1 MPAGDENLKTMKMPP
16 DMLPEVID
24 TLSPRENLPR
34 YTIFVVEDNA
44 DDRME
49 ITKTLKKSPYV
60 KHIQTFPTAD
70 KLKKHLIENDYF
82 KEGARHPETLVLMDV
97 YLPGTTGIE
106 LLSEMKLHPA
116 TGNIPII
123 IVTGDT
129 SKEVVQAA
137 HNLKANAYI
146 TKPVKLED
154 VHEVMDTGSG
164 WPDENSTEKK

>member
-1 MPAGDENLKTMKMPP
+1 MPAGDENLKSLKMPP

-34 YTIFVVEDNA
+34 YVVLVVEDNA

-70 KLKKHLIENDYF
+70 KLKKHLVENNYF
-82 KEGARHPETLVLMDV
+82 KEGEKHGETLVLMDV

-116 TGNIPII
+116 TANIPII

-164 WPDENSTEKK
+164 WPEESPKKK

>member
-1 MPAGDENLKTMKMPP
+1 MTEEKDIKPAKMPP
-16 DMLPEVID
+16 DMLPEAGTAAI
-24 TLSPRENLPR
+24 PRLNLPR
-34 YTIFVVEDNA
+34 YTVFLVEDNA
-44 DDRME
+44 DDRMQ
-49 ITKTLKKSPYV
+49 TMRTLKHSPYV
-60 KHIQTFPTAD
+60 KHIQCFPTAD
-70 KLKKHLIENDYF
+70 QLRQFLVEHAYF
-82 KEGARHPETLVLMDV
+82 REGAKHPETLVLMDV

-116 TGNIPII
+116 TANIPII

-164 WPDENSTEKK
+164 WPTEEQK

>member
-1 MPAGDENLKTMKMPP
+1 MKPSEDKNLKNIKPSP
-16 DMLPEVID
+16 GPEVMD
-24 TLSPRENLPR
+24 TLVPRENLPQ
-34 YTIFVVEDNA
+34 YYILVVEDNA

-49 ITKTLKKSPYV
+49 ITRTLKKSPYV

-70 KLKKHLIENDYF
+70 KLKAHLVENNYF
-82 KEGARHPETLVLMDV
+82 KEGAKLPETLVLMDV

-116 TGNIPII
+116 TQNIPII

-129 SKEVVQAA
+129 SREVVQAA

-146 TKPVKLED
+146 TKPIKLED

-164 WPDENSTEKK
+164 WPEDEK